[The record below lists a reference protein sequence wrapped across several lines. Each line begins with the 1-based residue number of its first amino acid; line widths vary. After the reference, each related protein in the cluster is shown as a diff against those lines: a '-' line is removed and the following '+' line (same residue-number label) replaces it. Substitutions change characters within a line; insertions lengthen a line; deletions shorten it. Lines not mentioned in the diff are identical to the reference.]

1 MHILGISSL
10 EHDPAAVLVDENG
23 IIAAI
28 EEGKLLRTRSS
39 QGVPRNAIN
48 FCLEKARI
56 QWKDLNIV
64 AIGEGIQIR
73 ELHSIRFPNSLAW
86 IYSQVT
92 GLLGFRK
99 RSEEHKTQWLSTTGE
114 AVFLDLFLE
123 LIHRTGGK
131 IPWPR
136 INARFFRRGF
146 AGEVAFST

>member
-10 EHDPAAVLVDENG
+10 EHDPAAVLVGENG

-64 AIGEGIQIR
+64 AIGSQPLRKWGRQAMWRSLETLSAPISSSYYQTKALGELAR
-73 ELHSIRFPNSLAW
+73 ELNYFRVLRLFDGN
-86 IYSQVT
+86 QK
-92 GLLGFRK
+92 LLLLQFEPALCQAPSGFFTSPFNRA
-99 RSEEHKTQWLSTTGE
+99 L
-114 AVFLDLFLE
+114 LLPPD
-123 LIHRTGGK
+123 
-131 IPWPR
+131 
-136 INARFFRRGF
+136 
-146 AGEVAFST
+146 